1 MSNVVVHGFEVS
13 PNVRAARITLIE
25 KGVDY
30 HFNEI
35 GFDYLATD
43 EYAQI
48 NPFRKMPV
56 LQQEDFILYE
66 TPAILSYV
74 DEAFEGLSLQSTE
87 PQARAQM
94 RKWIGIAA
102 NYLYPVGV
110 MQLFLQRIMS
120 PIMGS
125 VTDEAV
131 VAQSAKITSHHLDVL
146 EHELTSSFLVGDVLS
161 LADIITGSMVYY
173 INMTKEGTA
182 LVKARPKTAA
192 WLDTLSQRTS
202 FQQTLAGLLERK
214 VQA

>member
-30 HFNEI
+30 YFNEI

-56 LQQEDFILYE
+56 LQQGDFILYE

-131 VAQSAKITSHHLDVL
+131 VAQSAKITSQHLDVL

>member
-56 LQQEDFILYE
+56 LQQGDFILYE

-131 VAQSAKITSHHLDVL
+131 VAQSAKITSQHLDVL